1 MARMTT
7 TSKASTGLVKRVL
20 VGRRVPSQRLEHTL
34 LPKFL
39 ALPVFSSD
47 AMSSVIY
54 APEEILLVLLG
65 ASATAAHLVVPIATA
80 IALLMVIVVISYRQT
95 IRAYP
100 NGGGAYIV
108 SKDNLGVVPG
118 LVAASALLID
128 YVLTVSVSIV
138 AGVIAITSALPG
150 LTNLRIELSVG
161 FVLFIML
168 VNLRGAK
175 ESGTFFAL
183 PVYAFILSIA
193 VMVVIGVG
201 RCVAGGCPQAPPVQ
215 PLATLATTAA
225 PIGLFVILRAFAS
238 GSAALT
244 GVEAISNGVPAFRRP
259 QAKNAGETL
268 VLMAAISIFMFLGI
282 AFLASHAHAIPSE
295 ERSVVAQVAFAV
307 FHGGPMFYVV
317 QFFSAAILVLAAN
330 TSFQDFPRL
339 SAILARDRFMPRQ
352 FQNRGD
358 RLVFSNGVVVL
369 AAFAIVLILVFD
381 ADLNRLIQLYVVG
394 VFTSFT
400 LSQTGMVRHW
410 LKERHKGPAAAKG
423 WQRSIVINT
432 IGAITTFVVL
442 IVVLITKF
450 KHGAWIVVLAT
461 PLLVMLFMSINR
473 HYEAVMRQLRQRRV
487 RPGAAGANFV
497 VLLVSDL
504 NAATAEALGYIRSFR
519 PQWFHAVYVGEGRVS
534 PELRDRWR
542 EFCGGSG
549 PELEDL
555 AEDGSLLDRTRAYIR
570 GIDAGPEDF
579 VTVVVP
585 EVVRGR
591 LVPYLVSNR
600 AIFRLKLGLL
610 RERNVVVTDVP
621 VVVDGDRPVG
631 VDGRPLIPQRTV
643 SLVFV
648 SGVHDATIRA
658 LNYARSLGASET
670 KAVYFDLDPETASRI
685 EEEWSEVA
693 VDIPLDIV
701 EAPFRDLTG
710 PMLDEVRRVTERED
724 TVCAVVIPEFLVA
737 KWRHLL
743 LHNQNALFVK
753 RLLLVEPRVILT
765 SVPYVLEDPKAHKQ
779 PEDPKVV
786 TI

>member
-1 MARMTT
+1 M
-7 TSKASTGLVKRVL
+7 KRVL
-20 VGRRVPSQRLEHTL
+20 VGRAVASHRLEHTL

-65 ASATAAHLVVPIATA
+65 ASATAAGLVMPIAVA
-80 IALLMVIVVISYRQT
+80 IALLMVVVVVSYRQT

-108 SKDNLGVVPG
+108 SKENLGTIPG

-138 AGVIAITSALPG
+138 AGVIAITSAVPSL
-150 LTNLRIELSVG
+150 LDVRVELSVG

-183 PVYAFILSIA
+183 PVYAFILSIVA
-193 VMVVIGVG
+193 LVLVGVG
-201 RCVAGGCPQAPPVQ
+201 RCVTGGCPRVEDIQ
-215 PLATLATTAA
+215 PISTLATSAA
-225 PIGLFVILRAFAS
+225 PLGTFIILRAFAS

-259 QAKNAGETL
+259 QARNAGETL
-268 VLMAAISIFMFLGI
+268 VLMAIVSIFMFLGI
-282 AFLASHAHAIPSE
+282 AFLASRAHAIPSE
-295 ERSVVAQVAFAV
+295 ERSVVAQVADAV

-369 AAFAIVLILVFD
+369 AAFAILLVVVFD
-381 ADLNRLIQLYVVG
+381 ADLSRLIQLYVVG

-400 LSQTGMVRHW
+400 LSQSGMVRHW
-410 LKERHKGPAAAKG
+410 LKERHKGPAAQRG
-423 WQRSIVINT
+423 WRRSIVINT
-432 IGAITTFVVL
+432 LGAMTTFVVL
-442 IVVLITKF
+442 IVVLMTKF
-450 KHGAWIVVLAT
+450 THGAWIVVMAT
-461 PLLVMLFMSINR
+461 PIFVLMFLSIHRHYRSVFEQLQHRTVPPGATGTNHVLLLVNGL
-473 HYEAVMRQLRQRRV
+473 
-487 RPGAAGANFV
+487 
-497 VLLVSDL
+497 D
-504 NAATAEALGYIRSFR
+504 AATAEALGYIRSFR
-519 PQWFHAVYVGEGRVS
+519 PRSFRALFVGPGGVT

-542 EFCGGSG
+542 EFCMGSG
-549 PELEDL
+549 PELEAV
-555 AEDGSLLDRTRAYIR
+555 AEHGSLLDRVRAHIQ
-570 GIDAGPEDF
+570 GIDRDPDDF
-579 VTVVVP
+579 VTVVIP
-585 EVVRGR
+585 EVVRGT
-591 LVPYLVSNR
+591 LVPYLFNNR
-600 AIFRLKLGLL
+600 SLFRLKLGLL
-610 RERNVVVTDVP
+610 REKDVVVTDVP
-621 VVVDGDRPVG
+621 VVVDEGRPVG

-643 SLVFV
+643 ALVFV
-648 SGVHDATIRA
+648 SAIHDATIRA
-658 LNYARSLGASET
+658 LNYARSLGAVET
-670 KAVYFDLDPETASRI
+670 RAIYFDLDPETASRI
-685 EEEWSEVA
+685 EEQWTDAA
-693 VDIPLDIV
+693 VDIQLDVV

-710 PMLDEVRRVTERED
+710 PMLAEVRRSTERED
-724 TVCAVVIPEFLVA
+724 TVCAVVIPEFLVQ

-753 RLLLVEPRVILT
+753 RLLLTEPRVILS
-765 SVPYVLEDPKAHKQ
+765 SVPYVLGGERGRS
-779 PEDPKVV
+779 KVA